1 VASEDTPLLDEWR
14 QGDLAFEAIELPV
27 MALDGQDLS
36 WQAIDASH
44 GVVLISQSCDIIRD
58 VDLRPY
64 IQVAGLVP
72 ATDGEIAKAIR
83 KETPSRIHLDCLL
96 ERNLLIDLDAA
107 ATVHKSVVAT
117 WKRTAGCVSDEERRR
132 VAAGLARHRQR
143 FAFPDSFNEL
153 VRPVRSWVESK
164 RSKAGPFGNFVR
176 AIFEMR
182 VHCDN
187 WDEPT
192 ELTFLIIVNH
202 MPALDEFTEWDK
214 AAKALEQKA
223 TRDGYPQSEF
233 RIVTYEDISAR
244 EYLDSDRL
252 DWDGLSDA
260 P

>member
-1 VASEDTPLLDEWR
+1 MVSEDTPLLDEWR
-14 QGDLAFEAIELPV
+14 QGDLAFEAIKLPIV
-27 MALDGQDLS
+27 ALDGQEPL
-36 WQAIDASH
+36 WQEIVAAH
-44 GVVLISQSCDIIRD
+44 GVVVISQSCDIIRD
-58 VDLRPY
+58 VELRPY

-96 ERNLLIDLDAA
+96 KRNLLIDLDAV

-117 WKRTAGCVSDEERRR
+117 WKRTAGCASDEERRS

-153 VRPVRSWVESK
+153 VRPVRNWVESK
-164 RSKAGPFGNFVR
+164 RSKDGPFGNFVR

-187 WDEPT
+187 WDKPA

-202 MPALDEFTEWDK
+202 MPAEDEFTEWAK
-214 AAKALEQKA
+214 AAKTLEQKA
-223 TRDGYPQSEF
+223 TRDGYPQGEF
-233 RIVTYEDISAR
+233 RIVTYDDISAR